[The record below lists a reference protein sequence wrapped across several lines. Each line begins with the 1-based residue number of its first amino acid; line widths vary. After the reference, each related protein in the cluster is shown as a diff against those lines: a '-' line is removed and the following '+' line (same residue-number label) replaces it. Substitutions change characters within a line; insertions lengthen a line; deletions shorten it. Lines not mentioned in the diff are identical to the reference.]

1 MMDRRRFLIAGFA
14 ALLLPGQALAR
25 TKVDLAR
32 VYGKIQVVQAFPDFK
47 VKVVTSFPDLKVQ
60 KVTSFPDAPGKW
72 QLVDSFPGLP

>member
-1 MMDRRRFLIAGFA
+1 
-14 ALLLPGQALAR
+14 
-25 TKVDLAR
+25 

>member
-1 MMDRRRFLIAGFA
+1 
-14 ALLLPGQALAR
+14 
-25 TKVDLAR
+25 VD
-32 VYGKIQVVQAFPDFK
+32 GKIQIVQAFPDFK